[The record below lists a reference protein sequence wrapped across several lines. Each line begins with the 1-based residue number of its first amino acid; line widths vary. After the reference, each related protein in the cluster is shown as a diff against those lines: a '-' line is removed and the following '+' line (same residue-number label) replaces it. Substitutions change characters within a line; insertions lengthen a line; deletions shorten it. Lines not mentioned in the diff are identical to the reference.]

1 MNAPACE
8 LVVTVIIRCFRNQ
21 LLLLRP
27 YLVLTKPLSHDIRR
41 QRCVSVK
48 IGCKY
53 LDNWSL
59 SSLRQYLITEAPFFS
74 PNGEWIGFRDPVENM
89 LKKVAVLGGPPVTIC
104 EVGRLRGA
112 NWGTDDTIVFAA
124 ASGDLVQV
132 PAAGGEPA
140 PVTNASGGANIDY
153 RWPHVLPGGG
163 AVLFTEWNGS
173 PEESRLAVIPLDTRK
188 PRFLLTGG
196 SHARYSPTGHLV
208 YAVSGTLRA
217 IGFDLGRLEAT
228 GDSVLIL
235 EDLLTKPNGTAN
247 FTVADNGTLLYV
259 TGASDVNLS
268 TLVFVDREGQ
278 EVPAPGLPSALYWDV
293 RVSPDSTQVAVSMG
307 IPSDILTYDIGRG
320 TTNLVTTDSS
330 NDRWPL
336 WTPDG
341 QHIVFQS
348 DRGGRVGLY
357 RKRADGTGVAEPV
370 FVPDDS
376 STTTL
381 TPSGWLPDGKG
392 LLIVGQ
398 RDSADIA
405 TLSLDGGNAPDWL
418 METGANETRG
428 VVSPSGDWLAYQSDV
443 LALPEIWV
451 ERFPMLGER
460 QRVSRNTA
468 GGRSPVWSADGREL
482 FYFASE
488 GRLLHSVSI
497 SEGRGL
503 TLGEPRVLFSGSY
516 SATQDSQAFD
526 VMADNEHFA
535 VLRSDVPAS
544 TAGSEMIAVLNWTT
558 ELAERVPTDQ

>member
-1 MNAPACE
+1 M
-8 LVVTVIIRCFRNQ
+8 
-21 LLLLRP
+21 
-27 YLVLTKPLSHDIRR
+27 
-41 QRCVSVK
+41 
-48 IGCKY
+48 
-53 LDNWSL
+53 
-59 SSLRQYLITEAPFFS
+59 
-74 PNGEWIGFRDPVENM
+74 ENM

-104 EVGRLRGA
+104 EAGRLRGA
-112 NWGTDDTIVFAA
+112 SWGTDDTIVFAT

-140 PVTNASGGANIDY
+140 PVTNALGGTNIDY
-153 RWPHVLPGGG
+153 RWPQVLPGGG
-163 AVLFTEWNGS
+163 VLFTEWNGS
-173 PEESRLAVIPLDTRK
+173 PEESRLAVIPLDTGE

-247 FTVADNGTLLYV
+247 FAVADNGTLLYV
-259 TGASDVNLS
+259 TGASDANLR
-268 TLVFVDREGQ
+268 TLVFVDRDGQ
-278 EVPAPGLPSALYWDV
+278 EVPTPGLQSALYWDV
-293 RVSPDSTQVAVSMG
+293 RVSPDSTKVAVSVG
-307 IPSDILTYDIGRG
+307 TPSDILTYDIGRR

-336 WTPDG
+336 WTTDG

-376 STTTL
+376 SMATL

-398 RDSADIA
+398 RGSADIA
-405 TLSLDGGNAPDWL
+405 ILSLDGGDAPDWL
-418 METGANETRG
+418 IETGANEIRG
-428 VVSPSGDWLAYQSDV
+428 VVSPSGDWLAYQSDE

-451 ERFPMLGER
+451 DRFPMLGER
-460 QRVSRNTA
+460 QRVTSNVA
-468 GGRSPVWSADGREL
+468 GGRSPVWSVDGREL
-482 FYFASE
+482 FYIGSE
-488 GRLLHSVSI
+488 GRQLYSVSI

-503 TLGEPRVLFSGSY
+503 TLGEPRVLFNGPY
-516 SATQDSQAFD
+516 SATRDSQAFD

-544 TAGSEMIAVLNWTT
+544 TAGREMIAVLNWTK